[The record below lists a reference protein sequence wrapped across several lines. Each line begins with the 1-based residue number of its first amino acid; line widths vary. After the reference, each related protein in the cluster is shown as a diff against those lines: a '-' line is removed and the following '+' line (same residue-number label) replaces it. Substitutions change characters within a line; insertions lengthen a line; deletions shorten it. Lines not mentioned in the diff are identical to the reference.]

1 MHNDPEAGWTSAT
14 PIVRG
19 YITHH
24 KNFLD
29 DLGTVENVTS
39 PTGGSR
45 AAQAA
50 IMAMNSSTAS
60 VKKVSQAHLSLRAM
74 LETSDRSSYP
84 EHVMGISR
92 AMEDDIGAVKYAVD
106 EAHTELGP
114 EHPLTQK
121 FTHALGEKTAIRSLF
136 HRTWKMQTDVDF
148 EDIMKNSNLN
158 PNQFN

>member
-19 YITHH
+19 YIVHH
-24 KNFLD
+24 GKFLD
-29 DLGTVENVTS
+29 ELGAIDSVTS

-45 AAQAA
+45 AARAA
-50 IMAMNSSTAS
+50 IMAMNSSTES
-60 VKKVSQAHLSLRAM
+60 VKRVSASHLSLRHD
-74 LETSDRSSYP
+74 LETSERSTYP
-84 EHVMGISR
+84 AQVMGISR
-92 AMEDDIGAVKYAVD
+92 AMEDDIGAVKHAV
-106 EAHTELGP
+106 EAAHDELGP